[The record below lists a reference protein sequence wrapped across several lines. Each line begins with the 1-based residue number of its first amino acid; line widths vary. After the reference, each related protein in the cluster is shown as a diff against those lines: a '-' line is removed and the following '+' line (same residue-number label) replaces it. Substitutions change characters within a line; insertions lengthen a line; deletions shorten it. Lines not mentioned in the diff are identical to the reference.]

1 MATPKHAYVP
11 TDEDVRSFH
20 WELDRWGKP
29 NPRGSRSRWTDPFL
43 FAVCN
48 CAAAGRQGARF
59 HVVRPIYA
67 AFETLGDLLAATA
80 DEIAAIRGVG
90 PKAIALLLAELDRR
104 GLELAEVAS

>member
-1 MATPKHAYVP
+1 
-11 TDEDVRSFH
+11 
-20 WELDRWGKP
+20 
-29 NPRGSRSRWTDPFL
+29 
-43 FAVCN
+43 
-48 CAAAGRQGARF
+48 
-59 HVVRPIYA
+59 VRPIYA